1 MVIVFALVALAVLAV
16 VAGLHRY
23 VWRRLVRDTTRGP
36 GPARRVGTALFVT
49 GPVLTA
55 GALVAER
62 TGAPFWL
69 QRSLAWPGF
78 LWLALALYLLLGVL
92 AAEAVRP
99 LLNRLSRRVP
109 PSPRDAVASPSGRP
123 SSDAAG
129 SPSGRPSPDP
139 AGSPSDRPSPD
150 PVASAPGRPS
160 PDPVAS
166 APDRPS
172 PDAAVSPSGRPSR
185 DPVAS
190 APDHPSPDAAVSP
203 SDRPS
208 RDPVASA
215 PDHPSPDAAVSP
227 SDRPSPDP
235 VASASD
241 RPSPDAAVSP
251 SGRPSQDPVASA
263 PDRPSPD
270 AAVSP
275 SGRPS
280 QDPVASPLDRPSRNP
295 AVSPSGRPSPDPVAS
310 PLGRPSRVVGGQG
323 PGVQGAEPPGAVTEA
338 PAQAPAPPAQAPAPE
353 RAPEPGV
360 QEPTRRLVVSRL
372 LAGAVTTAAV
382 ATVGHGTYGV
392 LRGPRVRR
400 VTVPLAKLPRAA
412 NGFRIAVVS
421 DIHLG
426 PVLGRGFAQRV
437 VDTVNATQPDLIAV
451 VGDLVDGSVKNL
463 GPAAAPLARLSA
475 RHGAYFV
482 TGNHEYFSGAE
493 QWIAEVRDLGLH
505 PLQNARTEL
514 PYFDLAGVNDVQGES
529 EGQGPDFA
537 KALDDRDPARAC
549 VLLAHQPVQ
558 IHEAVRH
565 GVDLQLSGHT
575 HGGQLW
581 PGSLLAAAANPT
593 VAGLDRYG
601 DTQLY
606 VSRGAGAWGP
616 PTRVG
621 APSDVTVIELAA
633 TRA

>member
-1 MVIVFALVALAVLAV
+1 M
-16 VAGLHRY
+16 
-23 VWRRLVRDTTRGP
+23 WRRLVRDTTRGP

-78 LWLALALYLLLGVL
+78 LWMALALYLLLGVL

-109 PSPRDAVASPSGRP
+109 PSPRDPVASPSGRP
-123 SSDAAG
+123 IPAPAV
-129 SPSGRPSPDP
+129 SPS
-139 AGSPSDRPSPD
+139 
-150 PVASAPGRPS
+150 GRPS

-190 APDHPSPDAAVSP
+190 APGRPSRDPVASA

-215 PDHPSPDAAVSP
+215 
-227 SDRPSPDP
+227 SDRPSRDP

-241 RPSPDAAVSP
+241 RPSPDAAGSP
-251 SGRPSQDPVASA
+251 SDRPSRDRVASA
-263 PDRPSPD
+263 PDRPSP
-270 AAVSP
+270 
-275 SGRPS
+275 G
-280 QDPVASPLDRPSRNP
+280 P
-295 AVSPSGRPSPDPVAS
+295 AGSPSGRPSPDPVAS

-338 PAQAPAPPAQAPAPE
+338 PAQAPAQAPPAQAPAPAPE
-353 RAPEPGV
+353 RAPAPGV

-392 LRGPRVRR
+392 LQGPRVKR

-451 VGDLVDGSVKNL
+451 VGDLVDGSVKDL

-482 TGNHEYFSGAE
+482 TGNHEYFCGAE

>member
-16 VAGLHRY
+16 VAGLHWY
-23 VWRRLVRDTTRGP
+23 VWRRLVRDSTRGP
-36 GPARRVGTALFVT
+36 GPARRAGTAVFVA
-49 GPVLTA
+49 GPVLMT

-62 TGAPFWL
+62 AGAPFWL
-69 QRSLAWPGF
+69 QRTLAWPGF
-78 LWLALALYLLLGVL
+78 LWMALALYLLLAVL
-92 AAEAVRP
+92 ATEAVRP
-99 LLNRLSRRVP
+99 LVNRLSRRIG
-109 PSPRDAVASPSGRP
+109 PSPL
-123 SSDAAG
+123 
-129 SPSGRPSPDP
+129 
-139 AGSPSDRPSPD
+139 
-150 PVASAPGRPS
+150 
-160 PDPVAS
+160 
-166 APDRPS
+166 
-172 PDAAVSPSGRPSR
+172 
-185 DPVAS
+185 
-190 APDHPSPDAAVSP
+190 DHPSP
-203 SDRPS
+203 
-208 RDPVASA
+208 A
-215 PDHPSPDAAVSP
+215 PA
-227 SDRPSPDP
+227 
-235 VASASD
+235 
-241 RPSPDAAVSP
+241 
-251 SGRPSQDPVASA
+251 
-263 PDRPSPD
+263 
-270 AAVSP
+270 
-275 SGRPS
+275 
-280 QDPVASPLDRPSRNP
+280 
-295 AVSPSGRPSPDPVAS
+295 AS
-310 PLGRPSRVVGGQG
+310 PLGG
-323 PGVQGAEPPGAVTEA
+323 PGPGIQGAPGAVTAAPA
-338 PAQAPAPPAQAPAPE
+338 PAQAPAPAP
-353 RAPEPGV
+353 RA

-372 LAGAVTTAAV
+372 LAGAATTAAV

-392 LRGPRVRR
+392 LKGPRVKR

-412 NGFRIAVVS
+412 HGFRIAVVS

-437 VDTVNATQPDLIAV
+437 VDTVNATRPDLIAV
-451 VGDLVDGSVKNL
+451 VGDLVDGSVKDL

-493 QWIAEVRDLGLH
+493 QWVEEVRDLGLH

-537 KALDDRDPARAC
+537 RALDDRDPARAC